1 MTIQNWRLTADQAT
15 VVCDSL
21 GSSVDDWSAIGMVSK
36 CWVVPHLGIVLA
48 VKNWMLPGLNLYL
61 HLAHGLAIQRWSD
74 LIARAPSILRETA
87 ANHSRH
93 YLEHA
98 GDCRVAAFGYDDR
111 AGIIA
116 GCLLEGDSNFEPQPV
131 TALDVRMPDP
141 PGLPADDWNRAL
153 AQQAYDLALPKED
166 MDNIGGP
173 LIRADLLAQAGHPI
187 IIVRRLGVLPDA
199 WRRGGQAI
207 GS

>member
-48 VKNWMLPGLNLYL
+48 AKNWMLPGLNLYL

-74 LIARAPSILRETA
+74 LVARAPTILRETA

-116 GCLLEGDSNFEPQPV
+116 GCLFEGDSNFEPQPV

-153 AQQAYDLALPKED
+153 AQQAYDLALPK
-166 MDNIGGP
+166 GGHGQHRRP
-173 LIRADLLAQAGHPI
+173 TDPGRPACPGRAPYHHCAKARCIAGCLA
-187 IIVRRLGVLPDA
+187 A
-199 WRRGGQAI
+199 WRA
-207 GS
+207 SNW